1 MMLDVFQKHLDDVS
15 EALMTDDFER
25 YMTLV
30 AVPLVV
36 ISEKATTFVSE
47 PQQFQFGF
55 ESYAG
60 MLRTEKATNL
70 IRLAQSVT
78 EFGPHLMIGR
88 LETNILRSG
97 QRIYGPF
104 LSAMSLKRDADR
116 WLVNSVISPVH
127 AEKWPI
133 NIQPVSSGGDGP
145 AKMQR

>member
-1 MMLDVFQKHLDDVS
+1 MKLDVFQKHLDDVS
-15 EALMTDDFER
+15 ETLMRDNFDR

-30 AVPLVV
+30 SVPLVV
-36 ISEKATTFVSE
+36 ITEKATTVVATID
-47 PQQFQFGF
+47 QFRLGF

-60 MLRTEKATNL
+60 MLRTEKATDL

-78 EFGPHLMIGR
+78 EYGPTLITGR

-104 LSAMSLKRDADR
+104 QSNMSLKCEAGR
-116 WLVNSVISPVH
+116 WLVNCVISPVH

-133 NIQPVSSGGDGP
+133 NIQPDGNR
-145 AKMQR
+145 ASQ